1 MGESGS
7 CRNNRIQLGGG
18 RGEGGVEGAGR
29 LRGMGDTILSGETG
43 RDQESD
49 HRMMLPSLMQEQR
62 KYMSDMWQ
70 GFTDLRNKM
79 L

>member
-43 RDQESD
+43 RGALEI
-49 HRMMLPSLMQEQR
+49 RSLTIE
-62 KYMSDMWQ
+62 
-70 GFTDLRNKM
+70 
-79 L
+79 